1 METHTLDNLG
11 TYKEKAPVIAYR
23 EHMNLSVA
31 GTLTNTEHALIRA
44 EGNLTIG
51 GQSDENGKITGKTEK
66 IENRSAYLESGGNMT
81 IWKIAMNTSPLKT
94 FWQGKPTTKKP

>member
-1 METHTLDNLG
+1 MEADTLDNLG
-11 TYKEKAPVIAYR
+11 TYKKKAPVIASR

-51 GQSDENGKITGKTEK
+51 GQSDKEGEITGKTEK
-66 IENRSAYLESGGNMT
+66 
-81 IWKIAMNTSPLKT
+81 
-94 FWQGKPTTKKP
+94 